1 VLKTGVKIVCGG
13 EPSPVAEYTH
23 LEIEH
28 LVRAGMTEMEA
39 LIATTRT
46 CADLCGVMDKL
57 GTVDVGKVAD
67 LIVLS
72 EDPLENISNI
82 RELKLVLKGGTLVD
96 TREPERLVDF
106 WEFF

>member
-1 VLKTGVKIVCGG
+1 
-13 EPSPVAEYTH
+13 
-23 LEIEH
+23 
-28 LVRAGMTEMEA
+28 
-39 LIATTRT
+39 
-46 CADLCGVMDKL
+46 MDKL
-57 GTVDVGKVAD
+57 RTVDVGKVAD

-106 WEFF
+106 